1 MLSKNPKDWRHTS
14 LVRNE
19 KQQGKLQTL
28 AESIKNLP
36 QSYEGYSPVRALMR
50 RILFE
55 KIKALRGLSDED
67 LKRLYQNDAEML
79 RKYVKDPELIQWL
92 TEQFPRTTVQA
103 VLGSFRRGRGM
114 KHQRY
119 QMELT
124 HILEKMEKWG
134 T

>member
-1 MLSKNPKDWRHTS
+1 
-14 LVRNE
+14 
-19 KQQGKLQTL
+19 
-28 AESIKNLP
+28 
-36 QSYEGYSPVRALMR
+36 
-50 RILFE
+50 LFE